1 MGAAVTAHEPTAVDR
16 LRERMLRAIV
26 RSGWAGA
33 LGVALLA
40 FALAFGL
47 SAQHQQ
53 DARFDS
59 LAAERTRLLKV
70 AAAPLTPHLTDR
82 ARLANFYAR
91 FAPASDLS
99 NVLAGI
105 HVSADE
111 FGLLPERGDYRSALV
126 SGTPLVRITASLP
139 MSGRF
144 EDVHAWLATVMR
156 ADAGTSI
163 DQLSIKRESPGT
175 DFVLAD
181 VRLSV
186 FVRGGE

>member
-1 MGAAVTAHEPTAVDR
+1 MTTREPTALDR
-16 LRERMLRAIV
+16 LRERVLRAIV

-53 DARFDS
+53 DARFES
-59 LAAERTRLLKV
+59 LAAERAQLLKV
-70 AAAPLTPHLTDR
+70 AGAPLTPQLTDR

-91 FAPASDLS
+91 FSPASSLS
-99 NVLAGI
+99 AVLAAI
-105 HVSADE
+105 HVSADD

-139 MSGRF
+139 MNGRF
-144 EDVHAWLATVMR
+144 DDVHAWLAAVMS
-156 ADAGTSI
+156 ANAGTSI
-163 DQLSIKRESPGT
+163 DQLSIKRESPGA
-175 DFVLAD
+175 DIVLAD